1 MSKNLPLGDRLPRY
15 GGGGACARGGAVAR
29 RAGGREPRLCPKPS
43 CLREALS
50 PTACGRSPLPE
61 GAKEFFDNLPAPFRG
76 GMKAVTHIK
85 KIFIYTKETTIMQ
98 KKFKIEVDC
107 ANCAAKI
114 ETAIKELP
122 GVKNASVSFMAQK
135 LLLEADDDKF
145 DAVLKDAVKVAKKV
159 EPDFEIEL

>member
-1 MSKNLPLGDRLPRY
+1 
-15 GGGGACARGGAVAR
+15 
-29 RAGGREPRLCPKPS
+29 
-43 CLREALS
+43 
-50 PTACGRSPLPE
+50 
-61 GAKEFFDNLPAPFRG
+61 
-76 GMKAVTHIK
+76 
-85 KIFIYTKETTIMQ
+85 MQ

-122 GVKNASVSFMAQK
+122 GVKNASVSFIAQK

-145 DAVLKDAVKVAKKV
+145 DAVLKDAVKAAKKV